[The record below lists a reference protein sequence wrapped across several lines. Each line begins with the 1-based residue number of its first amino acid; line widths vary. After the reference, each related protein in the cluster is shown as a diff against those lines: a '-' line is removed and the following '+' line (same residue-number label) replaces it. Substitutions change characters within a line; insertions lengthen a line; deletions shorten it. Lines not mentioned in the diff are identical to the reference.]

1 MLNVRFEWDEN
12 KNRVNI
18 HKHGVSFSEAMTVF
32 DDPNVLYK
40 PDPDHSRQE
49 ERYIVLGFSE
59 KMRILIVCH
68 CYYESDLIIRIIS
81 ARKATTNE
89 TDQYRSGAP

>member
-59 KMRILIVCH
+59 KMRILVVCH
-68 CYYESDLIIRIIS
+68 CYYESDSVIRIIS
-81 ARKATTNE
+81 ARKATANE
-89 TDQYRSGAP
+89 TDQYRSGTP